1 MNGSTLILLSALA
14 VCIPTT
20 MLLVVLARIKRQH
33 IEGSK
38 AKYRGMYGFNDG
50 INERWVDPI
59 QVMMAFESHPEY
71 RPDIHGRLA
80 MQGKK
85 EAVEVLID
93 AIKKAF
99 GVVEYTSPKLPG
111 LTVNEML
118 KLWLAFYEWVDFQ
131 KKSMQFE
138 QTYAEYT
145 ERTSK
150 QSEQETTN
158 SMSGSGSIGNAELQ
172 STP

>member
-14 VCIPTT
+14 VSIPTT

-80 MQGKK
+80 MQ
-85 EAVEVLID
+85 
-93 AIKKAF
+93 KAF
-99 GVVEYTSPKLPG
+99 GVVDYTGPKLPG

-158 SMSGSGSIGNAELQ
+158 SMSGSGSIGKAELQ

>member
-1 MNGSTLILLSALA
+1 MNGSTLIFLSAMA

-20 MLLVVLARIKRQH
+20 MLLIALARIKRQH
-33 IEGSK
+33 IESRK
-38 AKYRGMYGFNDG
+38 AEHRGMYGFNDG

-59 QVMMAFESHPEY
+59 QVMLAFESHPEY
-71 RPDIHGRLA
+71 RPDIHGKLA

-85 EAVEVLID
+85 EAVAVVID

-138 QTYAEYT
+138 RIYAEYT
-145 ERTSK
+145 AQTSK

-158 SMSGSGSIGNAELQ
+158 SMSGSGSIENAELQ